1 MKKLFDLPD
10 EPAIAFDTLLATGRL
25 TMTKL

>member
-25 TMTKL
+25 Y